1 LTKPETPDGKPA
13 AKATRNL
20 IECRANIAIGRG
32 AHAIVLTNQN
42 GAVLEL
48 SGFERARCLVP
59 AFAGAD

>member
-48 SGFERARCLVP
+48 SGFERAR
-59 AFAGAD
+59 A